1 MTAVL
6 LATQKGHLSVVE
18 RLIQLGA
25 DVDQK
30 SLDGKT
36 PFRVAALEG
45 HCAIL
50 AA

>member
-30 SLDGKT
+30 RFVRQT
-36 PFRVAALEG
+36 HFHVVALEG